1 MGITD
6 TLSSLMHKIPGY
18 TGMVERAE
26 RRETDAHHREF
37 MAKKLTSVKSDL
49 QSVQEE
55 FLSSG
60 NLSVMEPFD
69 KIGNKLDRVIERIR
83 HASRGYSGFFDAV
96 KIDVEELTKVYE
108 HDLNLVNLIASVEEG
123 ITAVEASADGG
134 ADPKAALRALTK
146 TVESIDKALDE
157 REAILK
163 GIR

>member
-18 TGMVERAE
+18 TGLVERAE
-26 RRETDAHHREF
+26 RRETDARHREF
-37 MAKKLTSVKSDL
+37 IAKKLTSIKSDM
-49 QSVQEE
+49 QSIQEE

-69 KIGNKLDRVIERIR
+69 KVSNKLDRVIERTR

-96 KIDVEELTKVYE
+96 KVDVEELGRIYE
-108 HDLNLVNLIASVEEG
+108 HDLNLVNLVASVEEG
-123 ITAVEASADGG
+123 LTAIEASADGG
-134 ADPKAALRALTK
+134 GDPKAALRALTK